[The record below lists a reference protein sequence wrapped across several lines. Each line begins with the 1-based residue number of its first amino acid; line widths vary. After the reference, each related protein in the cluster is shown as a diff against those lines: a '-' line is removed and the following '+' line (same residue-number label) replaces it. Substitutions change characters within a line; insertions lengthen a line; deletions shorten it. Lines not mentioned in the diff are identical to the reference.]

1 MINLWRSSLLLA
13 SLFFGSSLL
22 AATYN
27 LPASIGVNGTP
38 FKDCSG
44 AGPVYT
50 CTKKIDIKVGNTVL
64 LTSNVTLNITP
75 EFKVGGN
82 VDNNGFV
89 FNIAVTG
96 KIHIDGAGTVLMNNL
111 TASGDIVIHKQAN
124 LTGDVVSTNG
134 DILIEDGNATINGNI
149 DAQNGDVDIEGGNN
163 TINGSV
169 TATGGAGNLN
179 IDGTSI
185 VSGTCNPNHPQ
196 CDGGPGGGGPGG
208 GPGASCSTIQIAANG
223 EEFRSISGS
232 SDSNIIAA
240 GKNGSLYHYDGSN
253 WTKHGFTSN
262 QELQDV
268 EVVAPNL
275 AYAVGKKGKVI
286 QYDGAAWSTMLKPGN
301 EDLEGV
307 WAISSSEVWVVGK
320 KDALYLWNGGSWQD
334 MSGGG
339 QANVDN
345 NQDLKDAWGDAN
357 SFYAVEKDGD
367 LYRYSRTA
375 GPWAKFGACNAAYQI
390 ETEDIWGDGAGNIY
404 IAGKDKGA
412 NPDAATV
419 LVYNEGSD
427 SCSTAFATTTQNKL
441 EGIYGN
447 GNNVYAVGK
456 SGLVVD
462 NTSGGWSEST
472 VGATDYKDVW
482 VSSTN
487 TAYYAGKGGFLTTC
501 SVVSGLDHFTISPA
515 SFNATTC
522 LPNAVTITAE
532 DAANN
537 PIASYTDTIS
547 ISTSTAHG
555 NWSVND
561 ADNVTS
567 PNPDTNDDGAV
578 DYSFVASD
586 LGVIV
591 LDLSNT
597 HVETLTITVSGSGV
611 SSTSANIGF
620 SDNVF
625 VISEDPIQVAGR
637 PQAMNV
643 ALWTNNGAN
652 CFIDTNYDYNPIT
665 IDAGIDR
672 AGILPLAVDPSI
684 GGVAIPDGSTNPIL
698 LNFSVTPGQASFNL
712 DSTDVGQYRLT
723 LTDNTLTHGDTV
735 IIGTGNQLTVRPFG
749 IAVTNIIDT
758 SSLTPNPGNAT
769 PGAPIFTTAGN
780 DLSATVAGVLWSAAD
795 DTNNDGVLDTG
806 LYANNTVAPSYAWDT
821 GLAVSLLATSYTPS
835 PGTPGTLNNGSV
847 AALQFGGGSAL
858 VTDLRYTEVGSF
870 TLQSFADDF
879 LGEPTADIVGDDIVV
894 GRFIPADFEVSI
906 GNHGILAEA
915 CGAFT
920 YIGQDFGYDTA
931 PSFTVTA
938 MNALGDATAQYR
950 DAFVKLDDSSVIVV
964 TTQDDSKN
972 GTDALPLDVSYSAV
986 AMIVAPQNNGIV
998 NYTFGAD
1005 TLRYGPSAPV
1015 AFSKYAN
1022 SQVDPFASDIN
1033 PEITEISDGEVTRTP
1048 PSGTL
1053 DFNPVSN
1060 NLRFGRLRM
1069 DNVHGSELNALLMPA
1084 FTEYW
1089 NGFSF
1094 QKNTSDTCTSILAT
1108 DLDSV
1113 GNPPGLS
1120 VPTVV
1125 EFPASAGDINY
1136 RYPSPG
1142 AGNTGTVDTTTE
1154 LDTASH
1160 LWLRYDWDVDG
1171 EFDNDPVA
1179 RATFGI
1185 FEGNPVQIYIQQIYE

>member
-1 MINLWRSSLLLA
+1 VHKPDRNQSLRRFAKVKTRVIDGLRLGLLLA
-13 SLFFGSSLL
+13 VLFSSQSLI
-22 AATYN
+22 AAPVCTTQV
-27 LPASIGVNGTP
+27 IG
-38 FKDCSG
+38 
-44 AGPVYT
+44 
-50 CTKKIDIKVGNTVL
+50 
-64 LTSNVTLNITP
+64 
-75 EFKVGGN
+75 
-82 VDNNGFV
+82 
-89 FNIAVTG
+89 
-96 KIHIDGAGTVLMNNL
+96 
-111 TASGDIVIHKQAN
+111 
-124 LTGDVVSTNG
+124 
-134 DILIEDGNATINGNI
+134 
-149 DAQNGDVDIEGGNN
+149 
-163 TINGSV
+163 
-169 TATGGAGNLN
+169 
-179 IDGTSI
+179 
-185 VSGTCNPNHPQ
+185 
-196 CDGGPGGGGPGG
+196 
-208 GPGASCSTIQIAANG
+208 ANG
-223 EEFRSISGS
+223 EEFRGISGS
-232 SDSNIIAA
+232 SDGNVIAVSTV
-240 GKNGSLYHYDGSN
+240 GKKGGGNVYYWDGSVWQMEN
-253 WTKHGFTSN
+253 PSPSN
-262 QELQDV
+262 EALNDV
-268 EVVAPNL
+268 EVVSGNL
-275 AYAVGKKGKVI
+275 AYAVGKNGKVI
-286 QYDGAAWSTMLKPGN
+286 KYDGFSWTNLGAGQAQAPDDELK
-301 EDLEGV
+301 GV
-307 WAISSSEVWVVGK
+307 WSISSNEVWVVGK
-320 KDALYLWNGGSWQD
+320 NAALSLWDSMNWLD
-334 MSGGG
+334 MSGKGE
-339 QANVDN
+339 ANVDKKGE
-345 NQDLKDAWGDAN
+345 LRDAWGDAN
-357 SFYAVEKDGD
+357 NFYAVEKDGD
-367 LYRYSRTA
+367 IYNYQPRPYPNGSWSKIEL
-375 GPWAKFGACNAAYQI
+375 CNDDFDMDI
-390 ETEDIWGDGAGNIY
+390 NDIWGDGSGTIY
-404 IAGKDKGA
+404 LSGQLKGKGKA
-412 NPDAATV
+412 KSAAV
-419 LVYNEGSD
+419 FAYREGPP
-427 SCSTAFATTTQNKL
+427 ATCDVEYPTTSADKL
-441 EGIYGN
+441 EGISGN
-447 GNNVYAVGK
+447 GSTVYAVGK
-456 SGLVVD
+456 DGLVVD
-462 NTSGGWSEST
+462 FSSGSWSESFI
-472 VGATDYKDVW
+472 GGEDYKDVW
-482 VSSTN
+482 VSSTG
-487 TAYYAGKGGFLTTC
+487 TPYYAGKNGVLTTC
-501 SVVSGLDHFTISPA
+501 SVVSGLDHFSISPA
-515 SFNATTC
+515 SFNPTTC
-522 LPNAVTITAE
+522 LPNAITIIAE

-537 PIASYTDTIS
+537 PITTYTDTIS

-597 HVETLTITVSGSGV
+597 HAETLTITVSGSGV

-637 PQAMNV
+637 PQSMNV
-643 ALWTNNGAN
+643 ALWTNDGAN

-749 IAVTNIIDT
+749 IAVSNIIDT

-806 LYANNTVAPSYAWDT
+806 LYVNNTVAPSYAWDT

-894 GRFIPADFEVSI
+894 GRFIPADFEVGI
-906 GNHGILAEA
+906 GNHGILDEA

-920 YIGQDFGYDTA
+920 YIGQDFGYATA
-931 PSFTVTA
+931 PAFTVTA

-950 DAFVKLDDSSVIVV
+950 DAFVKLDDSSVIVLA
-964 TTQDDSKN
+964 TQDDSKN
-972 GTDALPLDVSYSAV
+972 GTDAMPLDVSYAAAV
-986 AMIVAPQNNGIV
+986 MTVAPQNNGIV

-1022 SQVDPFASDIN
+1022 SQVDPFPSDIN

-1108 DLDSV
+1108 DLDPV

-1136 RYPSPG
+1136 RYASPG

-1154 LDTASH
+1154 LDTAAH